1 MQILALAGSDREIF
15 WLLPSAERDFI
26 VRVLF
31 FVAIVSVLTC
41 DFVGHVCVSWQLSS
55 TPRSSMEDRDDLLS
69 EEPEP
74 AAAAEKTMTSGAD
87 DAATVAAQAA
97 EWKRKEEEATRRE
110 VQVRNKN
117 TPKHRPRFLR
127 TKRKTLCKSVFP
139 SVKSALCL
147 DLQRQSTKHAIHIE
161 MVACVGE
168 W

>member
-1 MQILALAGSDREIF
+1 M
-15 WLLPSAERDFI
+15 
-26 VRVLF
+26 RVLF

-74 AAAAEKTMTSGAD
+74 AAAAEKTMAAGAD
-87 DAATVAAQAA
+87 DAAAATAQAA

-117 TPKHRPRFLR
+117 TPKNRPRFSR
-127 TKRKTLCKSVFP
+127 TKRKDPLQISFSFCQIST
-139 SVKSALCL
+139 
-147 DLQRQSTKHAIHIE
+147 DLQRQSTKQIHIE
-161 MVACVGE
+161 VVACVGE